1 MVFNLFPRSK
11 WLREKQ
17 QAAAQNLPA
26 GGVPRIFLTG
36 VTGFVGGAIAA
47 ELAGSASFKEMLFL
61 VRAECPAAG
70 VRRVRESIARFTPAD
85 TPLQIA
91 ESQIILADLKDAQAF
106 TDARLEQVSHVIHCA
121 AVTSFAERSDIWEI
135 NVDATMRLAQRCSS
149 LPGLQRFVY
158 VGTAMACGV
167 ARGPVVTESLRL
179 PLERAHLVPYT
190 ASKAQAENQLRELFP
205 ELPLVTVR
213 PSIIVG
219 HSSLGCK
226 PSASIFWL
234 LKVVAQLNRFVCPP
248 SAYLDIVPVDY
259 CARTIVA
266 LTLKATLRFSA
277 YHISA
282 GRSGSVMVEQLLQ
295 AFHGASAA
303 AHTKSYERVSEAA
316 LRQMALA
323 FGVRHAVQ
331 GSATRSGRN
340 EPINTRMLHKALML
354 YGRFSKLN
362 YVFDERRILSEG
374 LAPAPCFLDYIG
386 RCEHSAEGMSL
397 KAQMACDFK

>member
-11 WLREKQ
+11 WLRDKLQAEQ
-17 QAAAQNLPA
+17 QSLPA
-26 GGVPRIFLTG
+26 APPRIFLTG

-47 ELAGSASFKEMLFL
+47 ELAGSESFKEMLFL

-70 VRRVRESIARFTPAD
+70 VRRVRESIARFTPAE
-85 TPLQIA
+85 TPLHIA
-91 ESQIILADLKDAQAF
+91 ESQIILADLRDAQAF
-106 TDARLEQVSHVIHCA
+106 ADARLEQVSHVIHCA

-135 NVDATMRLAQRCSS
+135 NVDATMRLAERCSR

-190 ASKAQAENQLRELFP
+190 ASKARAENQLRELFP

-303 AHTKSYERVSEAA
+303 ARTKSYERVSETA

-362 YVFDERRILSEG
+362 YVFDERRTLSEG

-386 RCEHSAEGMSL
+386 RCERSAEGMSL
-397 KAQMACDFK
+397 KAQMAYDFK

>member
-11 WLREKQ
+11 WLRDKLQAEQ
-17 QAAAQNLPA
+17 QSLPA
-26 GGVPRIFLTG
+26 TSPRIFLTG

-47 ELAGSASFKEMLFL
+47 ELAGRESFKEMLFL
-61 VRAECPAAG
+61 VRAECAAEG
-70 VRRVRESIARFTPAD
+70 VRRVRESIARFTPAEM
-85 TPLQIA
+85 PLHIS

-106 TDARLEQVSHVIHCA
+106 ADPRLDRVSHVIHGA
-121 AVTSFAERSDIWEI
+121 AVTSFADRPDIWEI
-135 NVDATMRLAQRCSS
+135 NVDATMRLAERCSQ
-149 LPGLQRFVY
+149 LPGLRRFMY

-179 PLERAHLVPYT
+179 PVERAHLVPYT
-190 ASKAQAENQLRELFP
+190 ASKAQAENQLRERFP
-205 ELPLVTVR
+205 ELPLVTLR

-226 PSASIFWL
+226 PSASIFWI
-234 LKVVAQLNRFVCPP
+234 LKVVSQLNRFACPP
-248 SAYLDIVPVDY
+248 TAYLDIVPVDY

-266 LTLKATLRFSA
+266 LTLKETLGFSA

-295 AFHGASAA
+295 AFHGLNAVARSQP
-303 AHTKSYERVSEAA
+303 YERVPEAA

-323 FGVRHAVQ
+323 YGVRHAVQ
-331 GSATRSGRN
+331 GSATRTGRN

-354 YGRFSKLN
+354 YGRFSRLN
-362 YVFDERRILSEG
+362 YVFDERRLLSEG

-386 RCEHSAEGMSL
+386 QCERSAAKMSL
-397 KAQMACDFK
+397 KAQMAHDFK

>member
-11 WLREKQ
+11 WLRDKLQAEQ
-17 QAAAQNLPA
+17 QRLPA
-26 GGVPRIFLTG
+26 APPRIFLTG

-47 ELAGSASFKEMLFL
+47 ELASGDSFKEMLFL
-61 VRAECPAAG
+61 VRAPSLAEG
-70 VRRVRESIARFTPAD
+70 VRRVRASIARFTPAD
-85 TPLQIA
+85 VPLHIA
-91 ESQIILADLKDAQAF
+91 ESQIILADLRDARAF
-106 TDARLEQVSHVIHCA
+106 SDARLEQVSHVIHCA

-135 NVDATMRLAQRCSS
+135 NVDATMRLAERCSR

-158 VGTAMACGV
+158 VGMAMACGV

-179 PLERAHLVPYT
+179 PVERAHLVPYT

-219 HSSLGCK
+219 HSSLGCR
-226 PSASIFWL
+226 PSASIFWI

-266 LTLKATLRFSA
+266 LTLKATLRFST

-295 AFHGASAA
+295 AFHSMNVAA
-303 AHTKSYERVSEAA
+303 RGQPYERVSEAA

-331 GSATRSGRN
+331 GSATMSGRN

-362 YVFDERRILSEG
+362 YVFDERRTLGEG
-374 LAPAPCFLDYIG
+374 LAPAPCFLEYIG
-386 RCEHSAEGMSL
+386 RCERSAAGMSL
-397 KAQMACDFK
+397 KAQMAYDFK

>member
-11 WLREKQ
+11 WLRNKQ
-17 QAAAQNLPA
+17 QAMQKHLPA
-26 GGVPRIFLTG
+26 GLPPRIFLTG

-85 TPLQIA
+85 TPLQIT
-91 ESQIILADLKDAQAF
+91 ESQIILADLRDAQAF

-135 NVDATMRLAQRCSS
+135 NVDATMRLAECCSR

-179 PLERAHLVPYT
+179 PVGRAHLVPYT

-226 PSASIFWL
+226 PSASIFWI
-234 LKVVAQLNRFVCPP
+234 LKVVAQLNRFVCLP

-259 CARTIVA
+259 CARSIVA
-266 LTLKATLRFSA
+266 LALKATLRFST

-295 AFHGASAA
+295 AFQGSSAA
-303 AHTKSYERVSEAA
+303 RAKPYERVSEAA

-340 EPINTRMLHKALML
+340 EPINTRMLHKALTL

-374 LAPAPCFLDYIG
+374 LAPAPCFLDYFG
-386 RCEHSAEGMSL
+386 HCERSAENMSL
-397 KAQMACDFK
+397 KAQMAYDFK